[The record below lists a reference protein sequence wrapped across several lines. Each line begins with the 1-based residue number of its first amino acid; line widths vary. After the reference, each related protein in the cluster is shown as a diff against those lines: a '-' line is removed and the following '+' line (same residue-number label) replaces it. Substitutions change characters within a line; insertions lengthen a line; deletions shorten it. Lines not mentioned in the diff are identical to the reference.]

1 MKFFKVPLRQN
12 TFMPPLL
19 RSIIHNNPQDPTLYC
34 VQCKHIIL
42 YLYID
47 VLLQNINSM

>member
-19 RSIIHNNPQDPTLYC
+19 RSIIHNNPQDPILCTVQAYNIIPIHRC
-34 VQCKHIIL
+34 VATIHK
-42 YLYID
+42 
-47 VLLQNINSM
+47 